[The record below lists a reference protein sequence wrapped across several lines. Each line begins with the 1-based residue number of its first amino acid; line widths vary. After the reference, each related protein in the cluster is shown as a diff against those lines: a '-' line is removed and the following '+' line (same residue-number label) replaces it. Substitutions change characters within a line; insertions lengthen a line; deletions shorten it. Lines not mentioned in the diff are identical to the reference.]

1 MIVSSSLLGMSS
13 LLATSS
19 LMAPSS
25 LMALPL
31 ANLSLWTTPLWVLSL
46 GTTAGLVLL
55 AALWGVV
62 SIANRKAAAD
72 AATAVGESVLVWVLY
87 AAATVSAFGLLA
99 TPQMPYETV
108 LESLQRLPN
117 TGERTTS
124 VVVPPRT
131 VDEEVSFSLRADEVV
146 AYRIESDQD
155 LRVADVADEAYT
167 TPTAIVQGE
176 EPYVWNTKSKLKRG
190 LEDSV
195 QTLYLT
201 NESDAPANVSLSFT
215 SEVLVPE
222 TRQIPVVALSLAGI
236 FLAYVLVRWLAP
248 GVSNI
253 AAATA
258 KEAAAQP
265 IYLLMLAGGALALF
279 CFIYIPYNTFGEDV
293 KMLKD
298 SGLSTIMVLAILF
311 AVWTASVT
319 IADEI
324 EGKTALTLLSKPIS
338 RRQFILGKYLGI
350 LWPVLLMFVLLG
362 CVLMASISYKVVYDA
377 RETSNP
383 TPEWQLC
390 HAEMVGIAPGLV
402 LAGLEVAVLAAIS
415 VAVSTRLPMLP
426 NLLIVGAIYAVGHL
440 TPLLVQSSIGENP
453 FVAFFGR
460 LIAVVLPM
468 LDHLNIQPAIAAGQ
482 AVPASYLLMATLYS
496 VLYCVVAL
504 LLALLLFEDRDL
516 A

>member
-1 MIVSSSLLGMSS
+1 MIDLNLI
-13 LLATSS
+13 T
-19 LMAPSS
+19 PT
-25 LMALPL
+25 ALPL
-31 ANLSLWTTPLWVLSL
+31 ANIQLWTTPLWVLSV
-46 GTTAGLVLL
+46 GVTAGLLIL
-55 AALWGVV
+55 AAAWALLLLVNRRAAKQAV
-62 SIANRKAAAD
+62 TSI
-72 AATAVGESVLVWVLY
+72 GESVLVWVFY
-87 AAATVSAFGLLA
+87 AAAAVSAIGLLA
-99 TPQMPYETV
+99 TPQMPYQD
-108 LESLQRLPN
+108 LLNSLKRLP
-117 TGERTTS
+117 TVGERS
-124 VVVPPRT
+124 VTVEVPPRT
-131 VDEEVSFSLRADEVV
+131 VDEAVSFDLVADEVI

-155 LRVADVADEAYT
+155 LRVADAEGETYNS
-167 TPTAIVQGE
+167 PTAIVQGE
-176 EPYVWNTKSKLKRG
+176 EPYTWNTKSKTKRG
-190 LEDSV
+190 LDETVS
-195 QTLYLT
+195 TLYLT
-201 NESDAPANVSLSFT
+201 NESDAPANVTLSFT
-215 SEVLVPE
+215 SEVGVPE
-222 TRQIPVVALSLAGI
+222 TKQIPVIALSLFGI
-236 FLAYVLVRWLAP
+236 FAAYLLLRWLAP

-258 KEAAAQP
+258 KEAASQP
-265 IYLLMLAGGALALF
+265 IFLLLMAGGAIALF

-338 RRQFILGKYLGI
+338 RRQFILGKYVGI
-350 LWPVLLMFVLLG
+350 LWPVVLMFVLLG
-362 CVLMASISYKVVYDA
+362 FVLMACVSYKVVYDA

-390 HAEMVGIAPGLV
+390 HEEMVGIAPGLV
-402 LAGLEVAVLAAIS
+402 LAGLEVAVLTAIS

-440 TPLLVQSSIGENP
+440 TPLLVQSSIGENE

-482 AVPASYLLMATLYS
+482 AVPASYLLMATLYA